1 MAAVFYQEIGNTTQ
15 ISGVILVNQPN
26 MESAR
31 TEVRLFAGIGTILD
45 TCTHKKALLH
55 VEIAS
60 NRVMRTEEPLF
71 RPNEPIMAIKR
82 TEDPLLHHNHG

>member
-1 MAAVFYQEIGNTTQ
+1 MYPNSKYRKSVEFNKAGSMAEVFYQEIGNTTQ

-45 TCTHKKALLH
+45 TCGQ
-55 VEIAS
+55 
-60 NRVMRTEEPLF
+60 NRAPL
-71 RPNEPIMAIKR
+71 
-82 TEDPLLHHNHG
+82 